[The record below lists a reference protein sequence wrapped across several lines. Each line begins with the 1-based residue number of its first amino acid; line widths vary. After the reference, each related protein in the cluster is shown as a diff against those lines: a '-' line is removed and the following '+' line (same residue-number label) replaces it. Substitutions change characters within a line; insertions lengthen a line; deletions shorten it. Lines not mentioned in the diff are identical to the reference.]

1 MSKFIGSDGN
11 AKAWTVPEISDI
23 SKPVDDGAPLTAR
36 EIKAVEDEINS
47 VREQAYQEGF
57 SKGQQDGIANSQQQV
72 DQTIQSLT
80 RVLEAMTT
88 PLKYVDEKLEDELV
102 NLAVSIAKQIVRRE
116 LKTDPAQIVG
126 VVKESL
132 AIIPSSAQSVRV
144 YLNPEDAEIVRKIM
158 PVNAGERNWNII
170 DDPVLSRGSCN
181 IETDSTVVDA
191 TFESRIATIAA
202 EILGSERS
210 DG

>member
-1 MSKFIGSDGN
+1 MSKIIGSDGN
-11 AKAWTVPEISDI
+11 AKAWALPEINDT
-23 SKPVDDGAPLTAR
+23 SKPVDDDAPITAR
-36 EIKAVEDEINS
+36 EMKALEEENSS
-47 VREQAYQEGF
+47 VREQAYKEGF
-57 SKGQQDGIANSQQQV
+57 SKGQRDGLANGQLQI
-72 DQTIQSLT
+72 DKIMQSLT
-80 RVLEAMTT
+80 TILNALST

-102 NLAVSIAKQIVRRE
+102 NLSVSIAKQIVRRE

-132 AIIPSSAQSVRV
+132 SFIPSSAQSVRV

-158 PVNAGERNWNII
+158 PVNAGERSWNII

-181 IETDSTVVDA
+181 VETDATVVDA

-202 EILGSERS
+202 EIMGSERS
-210 DG
+210 NG

>member
-1 MSKFIGSDGN
+1 MSKIIGSDGN
-11 AKAWTVPEISDI
+11 AKAWALPEISDM
-23 SKPVDDGAPLTAR
+23 SKPVNGDAPLTAR
-36 EIKAVEDEINS
+36 EIKAVEDEIC
-47 VREQAYQEGF
+47 RIKEQAYQEGF
-57 SKGQQDGIANSQQQV
+57 NKGQQDGLASGQQQA
-72 DQTIQSLT
+72 DKTIQSIT
-80 RVLEAMTT
+80 TILEALST

-132 AIIPSSAQSVRV
+132 SFIPSSAQNIRV

-158 PVNAGERNWNII
+158 PVNAGERSWNII

-181 IETDSTVVDA
+181 VETDATVVDA

-202 EILGSERS
+202 EIMGSERS
-210 DG
+210 ND

>member
-1 MSKFIGSDGN
+1 MSKIIGSDVN
-11 AKAWTVPEISDI
+11 TKAWTLPEISDT
-23 SKPVDDGAPLTAR
+23 SKPAAAESFTAR
-36 EIKAVEDEINS
+36 EIKAVEEKVNS
-47 VREQAYQEGF
+47 IREQAYQEGF
-57 SKGQQDGIANSQQQV
+57 SKGQQEGLSSGQQQI

-80 RVLEAMTT
+80 TILNALSA
-88 PLKYVDEKLEDELV
+88 PLKHVDEKLEDELV

-116 LKTDPAQIVG
+116 LKIDPAQIVG

-132 AIIPSSAQSVRV
+132 SIIPSSAQNIRV

-158 PVNAGERNWNII
+158 PVNTGERSWNII

-181 IETDSTVVDA
+181 IETDTTIVDA

-210 DG
+210 ND